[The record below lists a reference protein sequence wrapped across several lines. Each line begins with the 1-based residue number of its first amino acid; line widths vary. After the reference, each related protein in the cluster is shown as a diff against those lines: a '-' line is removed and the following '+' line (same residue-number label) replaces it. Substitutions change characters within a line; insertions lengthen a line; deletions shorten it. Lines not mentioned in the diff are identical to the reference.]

1 MTQSKHTFTVKNI
14 KTFTGREGYGYS
26 CNLYLNNKK
35 VAVVTDTADGGPLD
49 IFWDGPKIFDVTTRS
64 FDFEKSQQYL
74 IHKGTEAESILE
86 KMIMELPMI
95 SVQGSQP
102 FYSNSEI
109 FIDDLVNDTLLQQKI
124 SRMLKKEIFILE
136 NKQIISYQIKPTQDS
151 VKINNYIAKN
161 KPTATIINEKPIEE
175 VMKIFKEYS

>member
-35 VAVVTDTADGGPLD
+35 VAVVTDNADGGPLD
-49 IFWDGPKIFDVTTRS
+49 IFWNGPKIFDVTTRS
-64 FDFEKSQQYL
+64 LDFEISQEYL
-74 IHKGTEAESILE
+74 THKGTEAESILE

-95 SVQGSQP
+95 SIQGSQP

-124 SRMLKKEIFILE
+124 SRILKKEIFILE
-136 NKQIISYQIKPTQDS
+136 NKQIFSYKIKPTQDS

-161 KPTATIINEKPIEE
+161 KPTAIIINEKPIEE
-175 VMKIFKEYS
+175 VVKIFKEHS